1 MTDAPE
7 QVFNHVTQ
15 KGSYAKHKTTWK
27 PLGSGIV
34 LERRRFGNEAEV
46 RRGVP
51 SAVFQ
56 KFEEEEVWNESYN
69 YVNY

>member
-1 MTDAPE
+1 MHT
-7 QVFNHVTQ
+7 
-15 KGSYAKHKTTWK
+15 KTCRTIEHGHCTGATALCK
-27 PLGSGIV
+27 QTEG
-34 LERRRFGNEAEV
+34 